1 MRKNFG
7 VKTWL
12 FPMPV
17 LILGTYDENG
27 RPNAMNAAWGGIWDT
42 NQVMVCLGSHQTTD
56 NIRKNKALTISFA
69 TADTVA
75 ASDYVGLVS
84 QKEDPEK
91 MKKAGLIPERASKVN
106 APIFTNYPLAIEC
119 EVVEIL
125 NDDNAGGNVVAN
137 IVNVS
142 ADERILTD
150 GKIDYK
156 KARFLVFDPVAHKYV
171 EMGEE
176 VAEAFK
182 VGLKL
187 K

>member
-1 MRKNFG
+1 MLDSL
-7 VKTWL
+7 VK
-12 FPMPV
+12 
-17 LILGTYDENG
+17 
-27 RPNAMNAAWGGIWDT
+27 
-42 NQVMVCLGSHQTTD
+42 
-56 NIRKNKALTISFA
+56 
-69 TADTVA
+69 
-75 ASDYVGLVS
+75 
-84 QKEDPEK
+84 KEDPDK
-91 MKKAGLIPERASKVN
+91 MIKAGLISENASKVN
-106 APIFTNYPLAIEC
+106 APIFKNYPLAIEC

-125 NDDNAGGNVVAN
+125 NDDNAGGNVIAN

-142 ADERILTD
+142 ADESILSK

-156 KARFLVFDPVAHKYV
+156 KARFICFEPVTHKYV

>member
-1 MRKNFG
+1 MRKDFG

-27 RPNAMNAAWGGIWDT
+27 RANAMNAAWGGIWDT

-56 NIRKNKALTISFA
+56 NIRKNKAFTISFA
-69 TADTVA
+69 TVETVA

-84 QKEDPEK
+84 QKDVLNK
-91 MKKAGLIPERASKVN
+91 MDKAGLIPEKASKVN
-106 APIFTNYPLAIEC
+106 APLFKNYPLAIEC
-119 EVVEIL
+119 ELVEIL
-125 NDDNAGGNVVAN
+125 NDDSAGGNVIAN

-142 ADERILTD
+142 ADESILTN

-156 KARFLVFDPVAHKYV
+156 KAHFITFDPVSHKYV
-171 EMGEE
+171 ALGEE

-182 VGLKL
+182 IGLKL
-187 K
+187 R